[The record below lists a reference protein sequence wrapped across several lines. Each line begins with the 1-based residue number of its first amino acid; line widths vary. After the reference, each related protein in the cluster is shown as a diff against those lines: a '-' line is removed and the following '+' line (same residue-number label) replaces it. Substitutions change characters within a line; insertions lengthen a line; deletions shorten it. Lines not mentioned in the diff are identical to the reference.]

1 MGKLSQRDKDKKA
14 AAAEGKKFV
23 ELADTGPRLG
33 HSGSRDNCILSEF
46 MQMRDSK
53 FTSLGSGESEQQQGG
68 SRLSRSS
75 STSGYSAR
83 TNHSS
88 FTGNTSG
95 GGQCTHITTL
105 SHCHDCV
112 TTRVMSRAY
121 RDRQEHLNLLPSL

>member
-53 FTSLGSGESEQQQGG
+53 FTSLGSGEGEQQQQGG

-75 STSGYSAR
+75 STSGYSGR

-95 GGQCTHITTL
+95 GQWGTVSRIESHTSQ
-105 SHCHDCV
+105 HCHIV
-112 TTRVMSRAY
+112 TIVS
-121 RDRQEHLNLLPSL
+121 QPEL

>member
-53 FTSLGSGESEQQQGG
+53 FTSLGSGESEQQQQGG

-75 STSGYSAR
+75 STSGYPGR

-95 GGQCTHITTL
+95 GGQWYTITTQA
-105 SHCHDCV
+105 HCHDGV
-112 TTRVMSRAY
+112 TTRVCIYDCAMIKRI
-121 RDRQEHLNLLPSL
+121 L

>member
-53 FTSLGSGESEQQQGG
+53 FTSLGAGESEQQQGG

-75 STSGYSAR
+75 STSGYSGR

-95 GGQCTHITTL
+95 EDSNGD
-105 SHCHDCV
+105 SV
-112 TTRVMSRAY
+112 T
-121 RDRQEHLNLLPSL
+121 N

>member
-53 FTSLGSGESEQQQGG
+53 FTSLGAGESEQQQGG

-75 STSGYSAR
+75 STSGYSGR

-95 GGQCTHITTL
+95 GDSGARCHALRVTRHNTVTL
-105 SHCHDCV
+105 SRLCHNQ
-112 TTRVMSRAY
+112 SY
-121 RDRQEHLNLLPSL
+121 E

>member
-53 FTSLGSGESEQQQGG
+53 FTSLGAGESEQQQGG

-75 STSGYSAR
+75 STSGYSGR

-95 GGQCTHITTL
+95 GGQCHELRVTRHNTDTL
-105 SHCHDCV
+105 SRLCHNQ
-112 TTRVMSRAY
+112 SY
-121 RDRQEHLNLLPSL
+121 G